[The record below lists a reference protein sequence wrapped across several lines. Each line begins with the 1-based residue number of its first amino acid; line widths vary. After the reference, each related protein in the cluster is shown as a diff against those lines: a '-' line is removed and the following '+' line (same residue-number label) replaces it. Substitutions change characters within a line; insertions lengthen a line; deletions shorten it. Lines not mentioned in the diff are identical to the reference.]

1 VDYQTTKSGLS
12 LLTHA
17 CHPGYKVNQNIHS
30 LTETIYIAAVLL
42 PFHKIHNCNHCD
54 YHILGTAEVC
64 YTSTS
69 ASIYMLKLPVR
80 VVIQA
85 GMNPLLGMLL
95 EILPEKLLGIL
106 PGILQETARTPAIKN
121 EYYIP
126 KCPNNTPTWKQP
138 SCGLLMHFTAI
149 VMCVDL
155 CSILEN
161 NSHCNSVDM
170 PMGVVASPSEFYC
183 LDVIPQL
190 PLADPTQYMVARNYS
205 HITVQTYT

>member
-1 VDYQTTKSGLS
+1 MTTTS
-12 LLTHA
+12 LEQLR
-17 CHPGYKVNQNIHS
+17 YV
-30 LTETIYIAAVLL
+30 
-42 PFHKIHNCNHCD
+42 F
-54 YHILGTAEVC
+54 
-64 YTSTS
+64 
-69 ASIYMLKLPVR
+69 SIYMLKFPVK

-106 PGILQETARTPAIKN
+106 RRILQLQVTARTPAIKN

-138 SCGLLMHFTAI
+138 SCSLLMHFTAI
-149 VMCVDL
+149 VIMYVYL
-155 CSILEN
+155 CSILGN

-170 PMGVVASPSEFYC
+170 PTGVIASPSEFYC